1 LTNARRFL
9 NFLREEII
17 MELLFAD
24 QVRSSG
30 RRIGYLA
37 GVELDARSRR
47 VTKIIFSKDGKLGSD
62 AHTRSIDAVR
72 IERGSVI
79 VDESLLDQ
87 PATTEP
93 LLLSRSVRI
102 TKGGRHS
109 GHLAGVVVGDQAT
122 LAAAI
127 GKQHWWTGRYRLPA
141 SDLDFSQPGEIRT
154 GASGSR
160 AA

>member
-1 LTNARRFL
+1 
-9 NFLREEII
+9 

-24 QVRSSG
+24 QVRSG
-30 RRIGYLA
+30 DRRIGYLA

-47 VTKIIFSKDGKLGSD
+47 VTKIIFSEDGKLGSN

-72 IERGSVI
+72 IERGRMV
-79 VDESLLDQ
+79 VNESLLDQ
-87 PATTEP
+87 PAATEP

-102 TKGGRHS
+102 IKGGRHA
-109 GHLAGVVVGDQAT
+109 GHLAGVVVNDQAI
-122 LAAAI
+122 LAAAV
-127 GKQHWWTGRYRLPA
+127 GKQHWWTGRYRLAA
-141 SDLDFSQPGEIRT
+141 SDLDFSQSGEIRT

>member
-1 LTNARRFL
+1 
-9 NFLREEII
+9 

-24 QVRSSG
+24 QVRSGG

-47 VTKIIFSKDGKLGSD
+47 VTKIIFSEDGKLGSN
-62 AHTRSIDAVR
+62 AHTRSIAAVR
-72 IERGSVI
+72 IERGSVV

-102 TKGGRHS
+102 IKGGRPS
-109 GHLAGVVVGDQAT
+109 GHLAGVVVDDQAI
-122 LAAAI
+122 LATAV
-127 GKQHWWTGRYRLPA
+127 GKQHWWTGRFRLPA
-141 SDLDFSQPGEIRT
+141 SDLDFSQSGEIRA